1 MPRTFASGEWLGVSK
16 VHKIRHSLRTL
27 RTLKT
32 NMFDFVKNV
41 RGEMKHVSWPTKR
54 QAIWYTTIV
63 IVISIITAIIL
74 GFFDFVFTTILD
86 KFII

>member
-1 MPRTFASGEWLGVSK
+1 
-16 VHKIRHSLRTL
+16 
-27 RTLKT
+27 
-32 NMFDFVKNV
+32 MFDFVKNV